1 MNKPENERRKV
12 KLFSQQVSSRSRE
25 HKESQKHPQ
34 KSKGLMFRVQ
44 DKRLVGK
51 KEQWNISLLSD
62 SASSEEELE
71 VLHQPTNAIPIENS
85 LFYQQHYK
93 NINSL
98 LTKYLPGGRKS
109 FRYYLTNLFITSG
122 VTNLKDD

>member
-1 MNKPENERRKV
+1 MK
-12 KLFSQQVSSRSRE
+12 
-25 HKESQKHPQ
+25 
-34 KSKGLMFRVQ
+34 FRVK
-44 DKRLVGK
+44 DEKLVGQK
-51 KEQWNISLLSD
+51 KNSGKILKNVSLLSH